1 MQDKK
6 IKNIAL
12 LLASVLPLKVLI
24 HYLIYTDTYNTYTC
38 FKVLR
43 GNEKCPPAYQRITG
57 TSDLPLSDH
66 INAIFTDE
74 VWLFIPILLFALFI
88 GWYFGL
94 FDLKRIGKSNF
105 SSSKVI
111 PKPEPHSKQEYQ
123 TKGKKEENG
132 EVKNGQ
138 NNSKKS
144 KRKLTYID
152 RSGENGEIETEM
164 ERVSSIM
171 GLGDKF
177 YEMDD
182 WGQIK
187 TLVETFKKAKEDS
200 NSEAE
205 KKRCDKMFGFWLSS
219 ELRFADYSFAEEFK
233 LSLAEQIVRF
243 YNNIITIKE
252 LKTFFD
258 ENVIWKEKSKPNNFY
273 QLTEQNIT
281 LYKNDQ
287 LLGDGKCYG
296 IFENWW
302 SEEVEDFERGED
314 KFFIIVNNKILVEG
328 KDYKYDDIVWGEDNE
343 ILKSEDKSK
352 IEKMYNDF
360 KSYYS

>member
-1 MQDKK
+1 MQGRKV
-6 IKNIAL
+6 KNIVL
-12 LLASVLPLKVLI
+12 LMVSVLPLKVLI
-24 HYLIYTDTYNTYTC
+24 HYFIYTSTYTTTSGRLIDSIT
-38 FKVLR
+38 KQPILR
-43 GNEKCPPAYQRITG
+43 VNEH
-57 TSDLPLSDH
+57 PLSYH
-66 INAIFTDE
+66 IDNIFNE
-74 VWLFIPILLFALFI
+74 ELWLFIPLVLFALFI
-88 GWYFGL
+88 CWYFGL
-94 FDLKRIGKSNF
+94 FDLKRKNNTSF
-105 SSSKVI
+105 SGSKVVS
-111 PKPEPHSKQEYQ
+111 KPESQSKQEYQ
-123 TKGKKEENG
+123 TKGELGENG
-132 EVKNGQ
+132 EAENAQ
-138 NNSKKS
+138 NHSNKS

-164 ERVSSIM
+164 ERASSIM

-187 TLVETFKKAKEDS
+187 TLIEAFKKAKEGS
-200 NSEAE
+200 ASEAQ
-205 KKRCDKMFGFWLSS
+205 KKECDKMFGFWLSS

-233 LSLAEQIVRF
+233 LSLAEQIVKF
-243 YNNIITIKE
+243 YNEIITIEE
-252 LKTFFD
+252 LKIFFD

-287 LLGDGKCYG
+287 LLGEGKCYG

-314 KFFIIVNNKILVEG
+314 KFFIVVNNKILVEG

-343 ILKSEDKSK
+343 ILESEDKSK

-360 KSYYS
+360 KGHYS